1 MAEPLR
7 VATAAEGRQVASY
20 WRSGPVGL
28 TPALT
33 AGALCAPTQRGQEF
47 AAQGATWQ
55 HAQGP

>member
-7 VATAAEGRQVASY
+7 VATAAEGRQVASC
-20 WRSGPVGL
+20 WRFGPVGL
-28 TPALT
+28 SPAPA
-33 AGALCAPTQRGQEF
+33 AGALCAPTQHGQEF